1 MNTCKM
7 EEEGIKKLERR
18 EKCDYRNEPL
28 LEYVNDTA
36 DLLWSACDGFTEDGE
51 PDYSASDVPHMFALY
66 FVNGEIDT
74 SMEKDY
80 LEHEK
85 VQNTLQ
91 AFGLDK
97 DKFWYLCLMIK
108 DVVRGYTED
117 THPVPSTPREDFQR
131 LLDGIMKMKG
141 QGFLYEN
148 NIELT
153 LKVKDREKKYD
164 KKITITNGQTVYWLG
179 SIIKGYLEDHPETN
193 HLDQIWHTPIPKTSP
208 IHEKEIWKVVLFH
221 KYMNEFLEW
230 HLANKNVKKELERE
244 ITMSSGKRRKT
255 TILVDIN
262 RQQLISRMIYILGI
276 SKDER
281 YNNSK
286 SKILKNNLKREYK
299 DPEPKNQNNRY
310 YILFRRYDIPWMDDS
325 DDEEEGVRGDYIW
338 ASGSEEPSSN
348 P

>member
-1 MNTCKM
+1 M
-7 EEEGIKKLERR
+7 EEKGIPKLEER
-18 EKCDYRNEPL
+18 EERDYENEPL
-28 LEYVNDTA
+28 LEYVEEM
-36 DLLWSACDGFTEDGE
+36 LYISTEKCAALEIEDEFIVIE
-51 PDYSASDVPHMFALY
+51 PPFCPRTFAKYYL
-66 FVNGEIDT
+66 NGEIDT

-85 VQNTLQ
+85 VQNTLE
-91 AFGLDK
+91 AFELDR
-97 DKFWYLCLMIK
+97 DKFWYFCLMVK
-108 DVVRGYTED
+108 DMVKGYTED
-117 THPVPSTPREDFQR
+117 THPVPSTPGEDFQR
-131 LLDGIMKMKG
+131 LLDEIMKMKG

-153 LKVKDREKKYD
+153 LKSKDREKKYD

-208 IHEKEIWKVVLFH
+208 IYEKEIWKVALFH
-221 KYMNEFLEW
+221 KYMNEFLEL
-230 HLANKNVKKELERE
+230 HLADKNVKKELERE

-310 YILFRRYDIPWMDDS
+310 CILFRRYHIPWMDDS
-325 DDEEEGVRGDYIW
+325 DDEEEEGVRGNYIW